1 MRQQQQPGAALPTPN
16 VGVNPNMH
24 PQFQVQGGAPLDG
37 VQGSGPE
44 GDRRESVYDYHEI
57 SVWQMAQHLAG
68 AGKKKSK
75 RQWKNKDK
83 KKRNW

>member
-1 MRQQQQPGAALPTPN
+1 MSFTRALEVSESLSDSMRQQQQQQPGAALPPPN

-24 PQFQVQGGAPLDG
+24 PQFQVQGGPPMDG

-57 SVWQMAQHLAG
+57 SV
-68 AGKKKSK
+68 
-75 RQWKNKDK
+75 
-83 KKRNW
+83 

>member
-1 MRQQQQPGAALPTPN
+1 MSFTRALEVSESLSDSMRQQQQPGAALPPPN

-57 SVWQMAQHLAG
+57 SV
-68 AGKKKSK
+68 
-75 RQWKNKDK
+75 
-83 KKRNW
+83 